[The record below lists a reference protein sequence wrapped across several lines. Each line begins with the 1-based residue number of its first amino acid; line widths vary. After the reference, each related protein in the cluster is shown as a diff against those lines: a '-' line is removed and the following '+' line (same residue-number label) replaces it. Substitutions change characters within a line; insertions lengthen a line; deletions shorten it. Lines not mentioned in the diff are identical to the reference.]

1 MQDLATTYMGFRLSS
16 PVLAGSSGMTDKPE
30 KIAALEEA
38 GAGAVVLKS
47 IFEEEILMEYDHLMK
62 EEAPGRYKDDY
73 LDYFDYRIKEAN
85 IESYLDL
92 ISGAR
97 KKVKIPVI
105 ASINCTTNHEW
116 TYFARKIQDAGADG
130 LEINIFILPSIMAQS
145 AENIER
151 TYLEIIRTVRKEI
164 RIPLAVK
171 MGYHFSNLAG
181 FIRELSQCNIASL
194 VLFNRTYSP
203 DIDIDRMEV
212 TSAGVFSTPRDLSLS
227 LRWIAIMANRVK
239 CDLAASTGIHDG
251 KAAIKQLLAG
261 AQAVQIVSALYEH
274 GPGHIRDMHR
284 EIREWMASKGYSK
297 IDDFRGLMSQDRHV
311 DPALFER
318 VQFMKYF
325 SDRDKKKVE

>member
-1 MQDLATTYMGFRLSS
+1 
-16 PVLAGSSGMTDKPE
+16 
-30 KIAALEEA
+30 
-38 GAGAVVLKS
+38 
-47 IFEEEILMEYDHLMK
+47 
-62 EEAPGRYKDDY
+62 
-73 LDYFDYRIKEAN
+73 
-85 IESYLDL
+85 
-92 ISGAR
+92 
-97 KKVKIPVI
+97 
-105 ASINCTTNHEW
+105 
-116 TYFARKIQDAGADG
+116 
-130 LEINIFILPSIMAQS
+130 
-145 AENIER
+145 
-151 TYLEIIRTVRKEI
+151 
-164 RIPLAVK
+164 
-171 MGYHFSNLAG
+171 
-181 FIRELSQCNIASL
+181 
-194 VLFNRTYSP
+194 
-203 DIDIDRMEV
+203 MEV